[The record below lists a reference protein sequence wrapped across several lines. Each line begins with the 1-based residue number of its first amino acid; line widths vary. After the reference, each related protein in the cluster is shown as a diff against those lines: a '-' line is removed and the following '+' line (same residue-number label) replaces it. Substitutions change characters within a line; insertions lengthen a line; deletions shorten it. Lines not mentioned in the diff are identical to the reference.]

1 MPRHIRLPHLLLTI
15 LSMTV
20 LMAGCMAVTPAP
32 SATDGSATTP
42 EAAATQVTEEGGESF
57 AMRDLAVDLS
67 MPLELIYGPDDYLWI
82 TERIGKRV
90 VRVNPADSSVHVA
103 LELPEAF
110 QSASQDGLLGMA
122 LHPELLQ
129 GTGNDYVFLAY
140 TYLGEGGTVQ
150 QPNRRAKIVRY
161 TYDATT
167 ETLREPLEILTDLPG
182 SGDHNS
188 GKLLIGPD
196 GKLYYTIGDQG
207 NNQFDNKCLPIL
219 AQGFPTAEDVNAKDW
234 SKYPGKVLRMNLD
247 GSIPGDNPGFW
258 GVQSHIF
265 THGHRNVQG
274 IAFGPDGQLFA
285 SEQGPK
291 SDDEINLLEASK
303 NYGWPHIA
311 GFKDDQ
317 GYDYGN
323 WSEAADCSQLEFSDF
338 EMPPSVPVQPESAW
352 SHPDFVPPLMTF
364 GTVEDGYN
372 FRRSE
377 CAPQE
382 WICWPTVAP
391 TGASM
396 YVVQENGVPGWTTS
410 LLVTA
415 LKTGTVY
422 RMALSEDGR
431 SLSGEAI
438 PYFKTINRYRDVA
451 VGPDGRTFYVITDS
465 ANWTVGADGLP
476 TNVLENPGTVLEF
489 TYAGE

>member
-1 MPRHIRLPHLLLTI
+1 MPRTNDLPHW
-15 LSMTV
+15 
-20 LMAGCMAVTPAP
+20 MAMLVTAVIVVGCAAVAPASP
-32 SATDGSATTP
+32 VTEGTATTP
-42 EAAATQVTEEGGESF
+42 EVAATQVTEEGEESF
-57 AMRDLAVDLS
+57 AMRDLALDLS
-67 MPLELIYGPDDYLWI
+67 MPLELVVGPDDYLWM

-103 LELPEAF
+103 LEIPDAF
-110 QSASQDGLLGMA
+110 QSASQDGVLGMA
-122 LHPELLQ
+122 LHPKLLQ
-129 GTGNDYVFLAY
+129 GTGNDYVYIAY
-140 TYLGEGGTVQ
+140 TYAGEGGSAR

-161 TYDATT
+161 TYDADT
-167 ETLREPLEILTDLPG
+167 ETLGEPLEILIDLPG

-196 GKLYYTIGDQG
+196 EKLYYTIGDQG
-207 NNQFDNKCLPIL
+207 NNQFGNKCLPIL
-219 AQGFPTAEDVNAKDW
+219 AQTFPTAEEVSAKDW
-234 SKYPGKVLRMNLD
+234 HNYPGKVLRMNLD
-247 GSIPGDNPGFW
+247 GSIPEDNPIFE

-274 IAFGPDGQLFA
+274 LTFGPDGQLFA

-291 SDDEINLLEASK
+291 SDDEINLLEAGK
-303 NYGWPHIA
+303 NYGWPFVA
-311 GFKDDQ
+311 GYQDDQ

-323 WSEAADCSQLEFSDF
+323 WSAAENCDPLEFSDF
-338 EMPPSVPVQPESAW
+338 EIPASVPVQAESAW
-352 SHPDFVPPLMTF
+352 NHPDFVPPLTTF
-364 GTVEDGYN
+364 GTVADGYN
-372 FRRSE
+372 FKIAE

-391 TGASM
+391 TGATV
-396 YVVQENGVPGWTTS
+396 YVEQENGVPGWSTS

-422 RMALSEDGR
+422 RMALSADGR
-431 SLSGEAI
+431 SLSGEPI

-476 TNVLENPGTVLEF
+476 TDVLENPGTVLEF
-489 TYAGE
+489 TYIGE